1 MSDKKLH
8 LGHSPLTGKIYLGR
22 QKNENEWS
30 GEKRDVTN
38 EFIQVM
44 LHKFEPNTIQNITI
58 DGKPKYRIAV
68 IDSGRKI
75 EVDGKE
81 I

>member
-8 LGHSPLTGKIYLGR
+8 LGHSPLTGKIYLGK
-22 QKNENEWS
+22 QKNTNEWS

-44 LHKFEPNTIQNITI
+44 LHKFEPNTIHNITV
-58 DGKPKYRIAV
+58 GGQSKYRIMV
-68 IDSGRKI
+68 VDVGRKI
-75 EVDGKE
+75 ELDGKE